1 MCFVGASQPPT
12 SSYATAALSVQA
24 LQVTLSDA
32 SYDAA
37 KVAPWT
43 NTVID
48 TVLKGLVALGRPF
61 KYIGGLASVCTT
73 ETRSVARAPC
83 PVQPPFVLSFVLC
96 SVVHHY
102 AKERRGAAHGSGSSL
117 GRQEGWHVRAGI
129 QRSHCFAP
137 HFA

>member
-1 MCFVGASQPPT
+1 MF
-12 SSYATAALSVQA
+12 SSAPVSLPRAVVQRLVVQA

-61 KYIGGLASVCTT
+61 KYIGGLCQRVPRR
-73 ETRSVARAPC
+73 TR
-83 PVQPPFVLSFVLC
+83 Q
-96 SVVHHY
+96 
-102 AKERRGAAHGSGSSL
+102 
-117 GRQEGWHVRAGI
+117 
-129 QRSHCFAP
+129 
-137 HFA
+137 

>member
-1 MCFVGASQPPT
+1 MSGEGPATLDGEFLVEDVEAVVKSVGFVWGRERGVVCFVGASQPPT
-12 SSYATAALSVQA
+12 SSYATAALSMQA

-61 KYIGGLASVCTT
+61 KYIGGLA
-73 ETRSVARAPC
+73 RMPR
-83 PVQPPFVLSFVLC
+83 
-96 SVVHHY
+96 
-102 AKERRGAAHGSGSSL
+102 L
-117 GRQEGWHVRAGI
+117 GPDH
-129 QRSHCFAP
+129 
-137 HFA
+137 